1 MWGGGGGKTRV
12 LTLAAL
18 IAALLA
24 GVLFT
29 LASAAADGHPNDIQ
43 LVLSVDDSDNTIA
56 AGGEFTVSAALRFT
70 GAHTLWRRLSI
81 SDATL
86 RLPGLLDWEAT
97 GRSALRPDDQTVMG
111 HVLYRP
117 DGADG
122 EPVAWSA
129 RVVALGLHSRTLL
142 ARSNDQELYIY
153 DVWNKRQ
160 AAVVTPPAG
169 ANGGTFGRTPGGS
182 GNWQR
187 HGAAVWQ
194 ESDSTAWLFIGS
206 NGDTISGTA
215 NVGSLYIYKLDWSRE
230 PLSVELVQRLAPP
243 QSEFSNVR
251 GNVNARYGTAVTVS
265 ADGGTLSVSARGMND
280 IGAVYVYTRPDGPG
294 RSWSDI
300 EYADGVKLT
309 VAPAPAWGASTTRP
323 FDPAA
328 LNTCDAYCS
337 RVSSMTQADPGFGSH
352 TVGLSDDGRVLS
364 VGATNKRYPFDT
376 PGGGFS
382 GGTANVGE
390 AYVFVA
396 PDDGWQAAPVAGGQ
410 LIAAGEDASNFD
422 PLTHHSPGP
431 ARRITAPAAVL
442 LGQPWASAAASR
454 WFGQE
459 TTVSAD
465 GSMVAAS
472 QGGAGGSVHIFQRDS
487 ASDWSGELLPSATIS
502 GGGVGYGAWGGL
514 WFNRDGNVL
523 LIGAAGDSSFG
534 RYSGAFDVLTRPA
547 SGAWVDAA
555 ASTAVRVFAPTPV
568 PSASFGQH
576 LVRDL
581 AYERLAISHPN
592 DGSSPRGVESGVYLS
607 DSNCTVRIVDGVSTT
622 TCPITLADG
631 KVVVPPGAK
640 DRVHTISGQVTL
652 SVDGV
657 ADSAVVLRDAIEVTI
672 GKVRELAEVNFDFA
686 TDDRGTTNTA
696 DDRPF
701 PASIAAGGRT
711 RFQLQLLNENGT
723 AAAAGGAASV
733 VVSTNLGT
741 LDSSLGCVRSGA
753 AAGPI
758 CTIDVSALTGGNSG
772 AIPITLTHGGTAG
785 AALVHATVLSGD
797 GEAFT
802 PEPLSVVLS
811 GRPSAL
817 AIAAPGGGLLNIG
830 TPDAGADQD
839 DRDVLTL
846 AVSAMDAAGNTV
858 AMPTGGS
865 QRATL
870 TDPEG
875 ERVASGVELEW
886 PLGGA
891 DNPTLNAAGQ
901 RQVRVNV
908 NREAAQPL
916 ANGEYTLEVRAG
928 ALTATQ
934 TFSVSG
940 GPAAI
945 TLSEPDGSLEQGER
959 FSLTATIVD
968 ADGAPV
974 PDGTAVEW
982 LSQGLGTTPG
992 PVRLAAD
999 TKTTNGAASA
1009 EFLSIL
1015 SGTVYVTAE
1024 AGGIKQLALLRISDP
1039 AGAASDPRS
1048 LAADLSSTTPN
1059 SYAVWQGDAPV
1070 AAFALYQ
1077 ALPPT
1082 VVTLSQATS
1091 AGWRHYD
1098 GAAANDF
1105 TIPPGA
1111 VLWLSGR

>member
-1 MWGGGGGKTRV
+1 MRL

-18 IAALLA
+18 SALVALLA
-24 GVLFT
+24 ASLFT
-29 LASAAADGHPNDIQ
+29 LAPAAADEHPDDIE
-43 LVLSVDDSDNTIA
+43 LVLSVDDSDGIVA
-56 AGGEFTVSAALRFT
+56 PGSEFTVSAALRFT
-70 GAHTLWRRLSI
+70 GPHTLWRRLNI
-81 SDATL
+81 SDAAL

-97 GRSALRPDDQTVMG
+97 GRGALRPDDQTVMG

-122 EPVAWSA
+122 EPVGWN
-129 RVVALGLHSRTLL
+129 RGVVALGLHSRTLL
-142 ARSNDQELYIY
+142 ARSDDQELYIY

-160 AAVVTPPAG
+160 AAVITPPAS
-169 ANGGTFGRTPGGS
+169 ANGGTFGRPNG
-182 GNWQR
+182 QQDR
-187 HGAAVWQ
+187 HGAAVWH

-206 NGDTISGTA
+206 NGDTISGTN

-230 PLSVELVQRLAPP
+230 PLSVELVQRIAPP
-243 QSEFSNVR
+243 QSEFSNAR
-251 GNVNARYGTAVTVS
+251 DTVNARYGTAVTVS
-265 ADGGTLSVSARGMND
+265 ADGGTLAVSAERINTF
-280 IGAVYVYTRPDGPG
+280 GAVYVYTRPDGPG
-294 RSWSDI
+294 QSWGEL

-309 VAPAPAWGASTTRP
+309 VAPTPAWGTSSTRP

-337 RVSSMTQADPGFGSH
+337 RVSSMTQAGPGFGSF
-352 TVGLSDDGRVLS
+352 TVSLSDDGRVLA
-364 VGATNKRYPFDT
+364 VGAANKSYPFDT
-376 PGGGFS
+376 PGGGFT

-390 AYVFVA
+390 VYVFVA
-396 PDDGWQAAPVAGGQ
+396 PDDGWQAAPAAGGT

-431 ARRITAPAAVL
+431 ARRITAPTAL
-442 LGQPWASAAASR
+442 LLARPWASAAASR

-472 QGGAGGSVHIFQRDS
+472 EGGNNRVHIFQRDS
-487 ASDWSGELLPSATIS
+487 ASDWSGELLPSAAIR
-502 GGGVGYGAWGGL
+502 GGNGYGAWGGI
-514 WFNRDGNVL
+514 WFNREGNVL
-523 LIGAAGDSSFG
+523 LIGNAGSGRFG
-534 RYSGAFDVLTRPA
+534 TFSGRFDVYTRPA
-547 SGAWVDAA
+547 SGVWADAA
-555 ASTAVRVFAPTPV
+555 AQTAVQIFAPTPKERGTF
-568 PSASFGQH
+568 SRH

-581 AYERLAISHPN
+581 AYERLAISHSFLGAGMFRN
-592 DGSSPRGVESGVYLS
+592 AYGGVFLS
-607 DSNCTVRIVDGVSTT
+607 DSNCTVRIVDEVSTT
-622 TCPITLADG
+622 TCPITIADS
-631 KVVVPPGAK
+631 KVVIPAGTR
-640 DRVHTISGQVTL
+640 DGVHTISGQVTL
-652 SVDGV
+652 SVQGV
-657 ADSAVVLRDAIEVTI
+657 ADSEVVLRDAIEVTI
-672 GKVRELAEVNFDFA
+672 GRVQELTEVNFDFA
-686 TDDRGTTNTA
+686 TDGRGTTATA

-701 PASIAAGGRT
+701 PAVLAAGETTTLR
-711 RFQLQLLNENGT
+711 LQLLNENGKPS
-723 AAAAGGAASV
+723 AAGAASSV
-733 VVSTNLGT
+733 RVYTNVGV
-741 LDSSLGCVRSGA
+741 LDSSVGCVRSGA
-753 AAGPI
+753 ATATCAI
-758 CTIDVSALTGGNSG
+758 NLDNLTGSNSG

-785 AALVHATVLSGD
+785 AAQVRASVISTSGEVFDPQAISVALTGPPASLS
-797 GEAFT
+797 
-802 PEPLSVVLS
+802 
-811 GRPSAL
+811 
-817 AIAAPGGGLLNIG
+817 IAAPGGGLLNVG
-830 TPDAGADQD
+830 TPDSGADQD

-846 AVSAMDAAGNTV
+846 AVSAQDKAGQTV
-858 AMPTGGS
+858 ALPTGGS

-870 TDPEG
+870 TDPDG

-891 DNPTLNAAGQ
+891 DRPTLNAAGQ

-908 NREAAQPL
+908 NRAAAQPL

-928 ALTATQ
+928 TLTATQ

-945 TLSEPDGSLEQGER
+945 TLSEPDGSLEQGGR
-959 FSLTATIVD
+959 FSLTATVVD

-992 PVRLAAD
+992 PVRLAAE

-1024 AGGIKQLALLRISDP
+1024 AGGVKQLALLRISEP
-1039 AGAASDPRS
+1039 AGAVSGPRGP
-1048 LAADLSSTTPN
+1048 AADLSSTTPN
-1059 SYAVWQGDAPV
+1059 SYAVWQGAAPV
-1070 AAFALYQ
+1070 AASELYQ

-1082 VVTLSQATS
+1082 VVTLSQAVV
-1091 AGWRHYD
+1091 AGWKHYD
-1098 GAAANDF
+1098 GAAARDF